1 MKPSKRLVLF
11 LLVSILMISFVYYAF
26 QICYTPN
33 VLVQKKDREIV
44 IPRNAKFAD
53 VQKIFH
59 EENLVQDLISFSFLS
74 RLMDYDENIKSGRY
88 MLRANMTNLQ
98 VIRLLRSGQQEPVKI
113 TFNNVR
119 LVSELSEKI
128 TKNLMM
134 KPEEFEAALIQFAMT
149 NKYGF
154 TKDNVLTMFI
164 PNTYQVYFQSTPEE
178 VIDRLYGEYKNF
190 WNDDRKAKA
199 EKLGMTPIEVSILA
213 SIVQAE
219 SIKKEEAPIIA
230 SLYLNRLKT
239 GMPLQADPTL
249 VFAVGDFTLKRVLNE
264 HKEIDSPYNT
274 YRNTGLPPGPI
285 NMAEIRSIDAVLN
298 HAPTNYLYMCAK
310 EDFSGNHNFTNDYN
324 KHKREKISSGFSPR
338 DQDWGSQKT
347 RRAKQVKCTFPKP
360 TFAYVTVKPI
370 RWATFIMATTPCITK

>member
-1 MKPSKRLVLF
+1 MKPSKRLVFF
-11 LLVSILMISFVYYAF
+11 LLISILMISFAYYGF

-33 VLVQKKDREIV
+33 ILVEKKDREIV

-53 VQKIFH
+53 VQRIFH
-59 EENLVQDLISFSFLS
+59 EENLVQDLISFSFIA
-74 RLMDYDENIKSGRY
+74 RLMDYDETIKSGRY
-88 MLRANMTNLQ
+88 LLRANMTNIQ
-98 VIRLLRSGQQEPVKI
+98 AIRLLRSGQQEPVKI

-134 KPEEFEAALIQFAMT
+134 KPEEFEAALVQFAMT

-154 TKDNVLTMFI
+154 NKDNVLTMFI
-164 PNTYQVYFQSTPEE
+164 PNTYEMYYQSTPEE

-190 WNDDRKAKA
+190 WNADRKAKA
-199 EKLGMTPIEVSILA
+199 DKLGMTPIEVSVLA

-219 SIKKEEAPIIA
+219 SVKKEEAPIIA

-274 YRNTGLPPGPI
+274 YRNAGLPPGPI

-298 HAPTNYLYMCAK
+298 HAPTDYLYMCAK
-310 EDFSGNHNFTNDYN
+310 EDFSGNHNFTSSYRQHVNNAKKYQAALA
-324 KHKREKISSGFSPR
+324 REIKIGEAR
-338 DQDWGSQKT
+338 
-347 RRAKQVKCTFPKP
+347 RRAEQKK
-360 TFAYVTVKPI
+360 
-370 RWATFIMATTPCITK
+370 